1 MRKPGAARY
10 KRLAEIL
17 VCVVPLF
24 MISAV
29 VVGQAS
35 MPPGTGGDASIHLK
49 AEATGPGK
57 PLVHFWSKVVGAGR
71 AKEGLEATWQEELA
85 TAARDGGFQYVR
97 FHGIFQD
104 DMFVYREDRNGSPIY
119 NFQYVDDL
127 YDRMLAK
134 GVRPFVELSFSPAP
148 LSPVHGTTFW
158 WRADGSPPSDYNKW
172 AGLVH
177 AFVQHCIDRYG
188 IAEVRQWYFEV
199 WNEPNLYESFFRG
212 GSQQKYFELYK
223 ITVQTIKAIDPQF
236 RVGGPATS
244 NFNMDSDVL
253 QKAEASGKPFDPS
266 LIPWLPVWIGDFLNY
281 CHENHLPVDFVSTH
295 PYPQDFA
302 IDEPGNQEQ
311 QHFRRSI
318 DATRDDLRTLREMI
332 DHSDYPKAE
341 IQLTEWNSSP
351 SPVDHSHDSLAAGAF
366 VAKTNLESIGLVDS
380 LAYWVFTDVFEENR
394 NTDSVF
400 HGGFGLINY
409 QELVKPAFHAYRFM
423 NALGD
428 QTLVQ
433 VPGGIVTRFSG
444 SGRIAAMA
452 YNYSPEMKASLPVS
466 NTQEAADA
474 IDNSGSARAFT
485 LDLSHLPPGASFVI
499 ETLDKQHGDAVAA
512 WEAMGKPEPPNQR
525 QTELLRQ
532 EALGTRKEIVRTDS
546 EGNLHIETSLPP
558 WALISIR
565 QLE

>member
-1 MRKPGAARY
+1 MRKPGFADYR
-10 KRLAEIL
+10 KLAKVL
-17 VCVVPLF
+17 VCVAPLF
-24 MISAV
+24 MITAV
-29 VVGQAS
+29 VAGQVS
-35 MPPGTGGDASIHLK
+35 MAPVTAEDTSIRLK
-49 AEATGPGK
+49 AEATSTGK

-71 AKEGLEATWQEELA
+71 AKEGLEATWQEELEI
-85 TAARDGGFQYVR
+85 AANDGGFQYVR

-104 DMFVYREDRNGSPIY
+104 DMFVYREDRDGNPIY

-134 GVRPFVELSFSPAP
+134 GVRPFVELSFSPAS

-172 AGLVH
+172 ADLVH
-177 AFVQHCIDRYG
+177 AFVQHCIGRYG
-188 IAEVRQWYFEV
+188 IAEVRRWYFEV

-223 ITVQTIKAIDPQF
+223 ITVQTIKAIDAQV

-244 NFNMDSDVL
+244 NFNMDPDVL
-253 QKAEASGKPFDPS
+253 RKAEASGKPFDPFS
-266 LIPWLPVWIGDFLNY
+266 IPWLPIWIGDFLTY
-281 CHENHLPVDFVSTH
+281 CHDNHLPVDFISTH

-302 IDEPGNQEQ
+302 IDMPGTPEQ
-311 QHFRRSI
+311 QHLRRSI
-318 DATRDDLRTLREMI
+318 DATRDDLRKLREI
-332 DHSDYPKAE
+332 INHSDYPQAE
-341 IQLTEWNSSP
+341 IHLTEWNSSP
-351 SPVDHSHDSLAAGAF
+351 SPLDHSHDSLAAGAF

-394 NTDSVF
+394 NTDSIF

-409 QELVKPAFHAYRFM
+409 QGFVKPAFHAYRFM
-423 NALGD
+423 NELGD
-428 QTLVQ
+428 QTLFQ
-433 VPGGIVTRFSG
+433 APGGIVTRFSE
-444 SGRIAAMA
+444 SGRISAMA

-466 NTQEAADA
+466 NTLEAADA
-474 IDNSGSARAFT
+474 IDSSGSARVFT
-485 LDLSHLPPGASFVI
+485 LDLSHLPASASFVI
-499 ETLDKQHGDAVAA
+499 ETLDRQHGDVVAA

-525 QTELLRQ
+525 QKELLRQ
-532 EALGTRKEIVRTDS
+532 EAWGTRKEIVKADS
-546 EGNLHIETSLPP
+546 KGNLHIQTSLPP